1 MRKYLVK
8 FFYRRVPRDIDLDYH
23 RILLEYSSYYKGL
36 HTPLKEKFRLRLF
49 QLLNI
54 LSFSSPKLPQVTRE
68 MRAVIG
74 SSIIEITFGMSSYLP
89 VRFTTIIVLPYRYM
103 YPGYGEPF
111 LGHIDYAKRA
121 LFFSWNDVK
130 QGYKIPDDAVNVAL
144 HEMAHVLEA
153 ENRFRPIF
161 DRFFHRVDWIRWAQV
176 AYEKMHRIRAGHNA
190 FLKDYGGLNMTEMF
204 AVCIETF
211 FEKPAAFKET
221 LPEIYQTMTTLL
233 GQDPTRRGN
242 PLL

>member
-1 MRKYLVK
+1 MRKYIVK
-8 FFYRRVPRDIDLDYH
+8 YFYRSVPEDIDRDYH
-23 RILLEYSSYYKGL
+23 RILLAYSSYYKRL
-36 HTPLKEKFRLRLF
+36 HTPLKEKFRLRLY

-54 LSFSSPKLPQVTRE
+54 LSFSSPELPQVTRE

-74 SSIIEITFGMSSYLP
+74 SSIVEITFGLRSYLP
-89 VRFTTIIVLPYRYM
+89 IRFTTVIVLPYRYM

-111 LGHIDYAKRA
+111 LGHIDYTKRA
-121 LFFSWNDVK
+121 LFFSWMDVQ
-130 QGYKIPDDAVNVAL
+130 QGYQVPDDAVNVAL

-161 DRFFHRVDWIRWAQV
+161 DRFFARVDWIRWAQV
-176 AYEKMHRIRAGHNA
+176 AYEKMHQIRAGHNG

-211 FEKPAAFKET
+211 FEKPEAFKET
-221 LPEIYQTMTTLL
+221 LPEIYETMTLLL
-233 GQDPTRRGN
+233 GQDPSRHGN
-242 PLL
+242 PIL